1 MKRIAIV
8 LGLAAV
14 VMSCARKD
22 WRDASLTAE
31 ERASLL
37 LKEMTLEEKVG
48 QMCQYVAPCYVEPGK
63 GSARKNIDA
72 TDENLGNKDLS
83 DKVRRGEVGAFLHVM
98 TSTEA
103 GEPAGDS
110 AAAGDRRD
118 PRERAD
124 RRVHG
129 LSYEHQHGF
138 HFQSGTDGEDRRG
151 NRA

>member
-1 MKRIAIV
+1 
-8 LGLAAV
+8 
-14 VMSCARKD
+14 
-22 WRDASLTAE
+22 
-31 ERASLL
+31 
-37 LKEMTLEEKVG
+37 
-48 QMCQYVAPCYVEPGK
+48 MCQYVAPCYVEPGK

-103 GEPAGDS
+103 VALQKLAQESRLGIPLLLGIDAIHGNALIEA
-110 AAAGDRRD
+110 
-118 PRERAD
+118 
-124 RRVHG
+124 VHG

>member
-1 MKRIAIV
+1 MV
-8 LGLAAV
+8 
-14 VMSCARKD
+14 SCSRKD

-98 TSTEA
+98 TSDEA
-103 GEPAGDS
+103 VALQKMAQES
-110 AAAGDRRD
+110 R
-118 PRERAD
+118 
-124 RRVHG
+124 
-129 LSYEHQHGF
+129 L
-138 HFQSGTDGEDRRG
+138 
-151 NRA
+151 